1 MLTKTQLNHCLK
13 DSLAALNE
21 TKGLQLVVLKVD
33 QKDAYTDLSMPT
45 YEITIGSENH
55 ECNDFEIIANRNGC
69 EVLYKEDYAKLCKE
83 LMKIVWENYKTHK
96 FLKEDEELRQSL
108 YNKLVLDWED
118 IAKASKASQSY
129 TEADVNVTKEVIDEL
144 GKMSSGPK
152 WKDIYL
158 HNDTYTM
165 AEINELME
173 KVEKEKVEVNLKD
186 YEEPW

>member
-1 MLTKTQLNHCLK
+1 MLTRTQLDHCLK

-33 QKDAYTDLSMPT
+33 QNDGYSNLNMPT

-69 EVLYKEDYAKLCKE
+69 EMLYKEDYAKLCKE
-83 LMKIVWENYKTHK
+83 LIKVVWEKYKAQK
-96 FLKEDEELRQSL
+96 FAKKDEELRNSIFK
-108 YNKLVLDWED
+108 KLMKDWED
-118 IAKASKASQSY
+118 IAEAHKSPQNY

-144 GKMSSGPK
+144 DKMTSGPK

-173 KVEKEKVEVNLKD
+173 KGKVEVNLKD
-186 YEEPW
+186 WE

>member
-1 MLTKTQLNHCLK
+1 MLTKTQLDHCLK

-33 QKDAYTDLSMPT
+33 QNDAYTNLNMPT
-45 YEITIGSENH
+45 YEITIGSKNH
-55 ECNDFEIIANRNGC
+55 ECDDFEIIANRNGC
-69 EVLYKEDYAKLCKE
+69 GMLYKQDYAGLCKE
-83 LMKIVWENYKTHK
+83 LIKIIWENYKTHK
-96 FLKEDEELRQSL
+96 FAKKDEEIRQSL
-108 YNKLVLDWED
+108 YNKLVRDWEE
-118 IAKASKASQSY
+118 IAKANKSSQAY

-144 GKMSSGPK
+144 DKMTSGPK

-158 HNDTYTM
+158 HNDTYTI

-173 KVEKEKVEVNLKD
+173 KGKVEVNLKD